1 MSKTYKIIVG
11 TLIGV
16 AVVLS
21 AFIGG
26 FYTSNVLH
34 EIAAVNTSPTKA
46 IGGTSLLG
54 ANSSE
59 TSVTLN
65 DAVTS
70 VYDLMKSKGYQV
82 PSETSATIGALNG
95 LLQST
100 GDTHSRYM
108 PASEFKSYSEEL
120 DGQFA
125 GIGVLLQEDGS
136 RVSVIEVYKGTPA
149 SKAGI
154 AVGDTFSVI
163 KGKKSDK
170 WTVEQVQKLVKGKA
184 GTKVTV
190 TMIRPAEKKGGK
202 STLYTATMTRAM
214 VTYPNTESS
223 IKNGN
228 VGYIRLGQFNN
239 LASSEVEKEIKSVTK
254 KGATSIVLDLR
265 ENPGGLLKE
274 AVGTASLFMKS
285 GVVVKTETRGN
296 KTTEVLKTT
305 GNQVTDLPLVILI
318 DKYSASASEIVSG
331 CLQDYGRATLIG
343 TKSYGKGSV
352 QAQYPMSDGSA
363 VILTIEHYKT
373 PKGHDINGI
382 GLTPDIT
389 VKMNVND
396 QMKPKTDIQL
406 IRAVAEAQKLARTT
420 SK

>member
-1 MSKTYKIIVG
+1 MSKTYKIIVA
-11 TLIGV
+11 TLVGV
-16 AVVLS
+16 AILLA

-26 FYTSNVLH
+26 FSTSNSLH
-34 EIAAVNTSPTKA
+34 EIAAVNTSTAKA
-46 IGGTSLLG
+46 VGSTPMFGTSG
-54 ANSSE
+54 AE
-59 TSVTLN
+59 TSVTLD
-65 DAVTS
+65 DAVAS
-70 VYDLMKSKGYQV
+70 VYALMKSKGYQV

-95 LLQST
+95 LLQSN
-100 GDTHSRYM
+100 GDKHSRYL

-125 GIGVLLQEDGS
+125 GIGVLLREDDG
-136 RVSVIEVYKGTPA
+136 RISVGDVYKGTPA
-149 SKAGI
+149 FKAGI
-154 AVGDTFSVI
+154 QAGDTFSVI
-163 KGKKSDK
+163 KGKKSEN
-170 WTVEQVQKLVKGKA
+170 WTVEQVQKLVKGKE

-190 TMIRPAEKKGGK
+190 TMTRPSKKKGGK
-202 STLYTATMTRAM
+202 SSSYTVTMTRAM
-214 VTYPNTESS
+214 ITYPNTRSS

-265 ENPGGLLKE
+265 ENPGGLLRE
-274 AVGTASLFMKS
+274 AVKTASLFIKS

-296 KTTEVLKTT
+296 KTSEVLKTT
-305 GNQVTDLPLVILI
+305 GNRVTKLPLVVLI
-318 DKYSASASEIVSG
+318 DKNSASASEIVAG
-331 CLQDYGRATLIG
+331 CLQDYGRATLVG

-352 QAQYPMSDGSA
+352 QSQYPLSDGSA

-389 VKMNVND
+389 VKMDVND
-396 QMKPKTDIQL
+396 QMKSKTDVQL
-406 IRAVAEAQKLARTT
+406 KRAVAEAQRLAR
-420 SK
+420 

>member
-1 MSKTYKIIVG
+1 
-11 TLIGV
+11 
-16 AVVLS
+16 
-21 AFIGG
+21 
-26 FYTSNVLH
+26 
-34 EIAAVNTSPTKA
+34 
-46 IGGTSLLG
+46 
-54 ANSSE
+54 
-59 TSVTLN
+59 
-65 DAVTS
+65 
-70 VYDLMKSKGYQV
+70 MKSKGYQV

-95 LLQST
+95 LLQSN

-125 GIGVLLQEDGS
+125 GIGVLLREDDG
-136 RVSVIEVYKGTPA
+136 RVSVGEVYKRTPA

-154 AVGDTFSVI
+154 KIGDSFSVI
-163 KGKKSDK
+163 KGKKSDD
-170 WTVEQVQKLVKGKA
+170 WTVEQVQKLVKGKE

-190 TMIRPAEKKGGK
+190 TMIRPSEKKGGK
-202 STLYTATMTRAM
+202 STSYTVTMTRAM
-214 VTYPNTESS
+214 ITYPNTQSS
-223 IKNGN
+223 VKNGD

-274 AVGTASLFMKS
+274 AVNTASLFVKS
-285 GVVVKTETRGN
+285 GVVVKTESRGN

-305 GNQVTDLPLVILI
+305 GNQVTKLPLVVLI
-318 DKYSASASEIVSG
+318 DKNSASASEIVSG
-331 CLQDYGRATLIG
+331 CLQDYGRATLVG

-396 QMKPKTDIQL
+396 QMKSKTDTQL
-406 IRAVAEAQKLARTT
+406 KRALLEAQRLARKTAE
-420 SK
+420 